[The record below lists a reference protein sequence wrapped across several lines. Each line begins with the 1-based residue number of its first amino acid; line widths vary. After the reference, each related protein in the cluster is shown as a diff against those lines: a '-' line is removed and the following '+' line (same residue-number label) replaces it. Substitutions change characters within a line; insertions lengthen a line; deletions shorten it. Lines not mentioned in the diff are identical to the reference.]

1 MEQLMELT
9 DPEYVRK
16 FQRLCGIIMKE
27 KNTGSG
33 SVRQTGN
40 GALTQKSCCRYQQ
53 REDEHDATSR
63 SSQKCQN
70 NCEKNNND
78 VSKFDMGGVQAGYR
92 NGYSSHHQH
101 DDSTR
106 DLVNGVWNKVLTSAL
121 GSGPPVDDR
130 YVEYEIRYKSLYYL
144 AKMGAFLGEEQF
156 FLIFF
161 PFVVWNLDSV
171 LGRETI
177 MVWFAVMY
185 LGQASKDFLNVPR
198 PPSPPVVCLEGKHL
212 DESAMPSTHAM
223 VGTAMPVV
231 LTVLTCT
238 RYQCSYLLVGSVA
251 VLWCALV
258 CLSRLYLGVHTI
270 LDVLC
275 GFISSIVI
283 CAVMIPCLPNLDYYQ
298 QHHAF
303 APLVILIAGISLC
316 TICYPTTEKHGAKAK
331 AVEIVSVTTGICVGL
346 WINYQLGFVTEPH
359 EPMPY
364 QITAP
369 TLKWTALTLCRFV
382 CGSAVLGVGYILVKT
397 LSVRFFSMYF
407 GLDKVDERHPSVRMA
422 HKFVTYFVIGFM
434 TTCGAPMF
442 VFKALG
448 IERISA
454 FYECY

>member
-1 MEQLMELT
+1 MEKLMQLKN
-9 DPEYVRK
+9 PEYVRK
-16 FQRLCGIIMKE
+16 FQGMCGVLIKQNNNCGSST
-27 KNTGSG
+27 KNTRYGHRHEESRRKRNRNCPYQNENNSG
-33 SVRQTGN
+33 KTDVGTNECN
-40 GALTQKSCCRYQQ
+40 GDSFG
-53 REDEHDATSR
+53 DDADDGH
-63 SSQKCQN
+63 SST
-70 NCEKNNND
+70 KNDN
-78 VSKFDMGGVQAGYR
+78 S
-92 NGYSSHHQH
+92 
-101 DDSTR
+101 
-106 DLVNGVWNKVLTSAL
+106 
-121 GSGPPVDDR
+121 PVA
-130 YVEYEIRYKSLYYL
+130 YEIKYKLPYYL
-144 AKMGAFLGEEQF
+144 AQIGAFLGDE
-156 FLIFF
+156 IFY
-161 PFVVWNLDSV
+161 FVFYSYLAWNLDMV
-171 LGRETI
+171 VARHTA
-177 MVWFAVMY
+177 MVWSVVMY
-185 LGQASKDFLNVPR
+185 LGQRTKDYLQWPR
-198 PPSPPVVCLEGKHL
+198 PPAPPVIHLEACHL
-212 DESAMPSTHAM
+212 HESSMPSTHAM
-223 VGTAMPVV
+223 AGTAMPIV
-231 LTVLTCT
+231 LAVTISS
-238 RYQCSYLLVGSVA
+238 RYECSYLLVGSVA